1 VSANTTNDKMIDDY
15 LDQVEAALS
24 TLSAS
29 QRRQVVASI
38 STHIDEA
45 RTDLPED
52 NEAAIQEILLRLGD
66 PKDIAA
72 SAAYDLT
79 ESAND
84 EPAKRTRRLSRR
96 SLKLVI
102 VVTFAA
108 ILVIASL
115 SVAGVFGTTPVR
127 QIQIPYIAPGTT
139 AAAASADLAQ
149 NGLQPW
155 IVCEPVWIPNP
166 GAGLVAIVAPSAGR
180 VPTGTFIN
188 IGVAGVPSGCHL
200 HPHYVDPSVLRSL
213 GPRLGPGMF
222 LAELKFNYK
231 PEVTYVR
238 NFMAI
243 VYPDTRPSL
252 TIRFVQNP
260 TYPAAINGLVTAIMG
275 NLTSTRPSPVV
286 LIVEEG
292 GKR

>member
-1 VSANTTNDKMIDDY
+1 MSANTTNDKMIDDY
-15 LDQVEAALS
+15 LDQVDAALS

-45 RTDLPED
+45 RTDLPDD
-52 NEAAIQEILLRLGD
+52 NEAAIQEILHRLGD

-79 ESAND
+79 ESAD
-84 EPAKRTRRLSRR
+84 ELPAKREHRLSPR
-96 SLKLVI
+96 SLILMI
-102 VVTFAA
+102 TVTFAT

-115 SVAGVFGTTPVR
+115 SVAGVFSSTPVR
-127 QIQIPYIAPGTT
+127 QVQVPHFAPGHPPSLV
-139 AAAASADLAQ
+139 SAVLAHL
-149 NGLQPW
+149 GLKPW

-166 GAGLVAIVAPSAGR
+166 GTGLVAIVAPSDAR
-180 VPTGTFIN
+180 VPIGTYIN
-188 IGVAGVPSGCHL
+188 IGVSGVPSGCHL

-213 GPRLGPGMF
+213 GPRLTGMR
-222 LAELKFNYK
+222 LSSLIFNYK

-243 VYPDTRPSL
+243 KFPDARPNV
-252 TIRFVQNP
+252 TVRFVQQP
-260 TYPAAINGLVTAIMG
+260 TDPAATNGIIATIMG
-275 NLTSTRPSPVV
+275 DLESTRPSPIV
-286 LIVEEG
+286 LIVQEG